1 MANTRDTLG
10 EAETYKRLV
19 ERTITEYID
28 DTLTSNIKKRAFEGC
43 TVLTHVELPNITRLD
58 KGYEFFRCTALEEI
72 SLPKVTSIEAVIGG
86 SYNSRAFQR
95 CSSLRT
101 IKLPKVT
108 NINQTAFYN
117 CDAIEVMYIGTETTR
132 VAYFTAQESLP
143 ATLQAIYV
151 PDDLVNSYKADTY
164 WSRVAT
170 FIFPVSQSPDA

>member
-28 DTLTSNIKKRAFEGC
+28 DTLTSYIKKRSFEGC

-58 KGYEFFRCTALEEI
+58 KGYEFFGCTALEEI

-86 SYNSRAFQR
+86 SYNSRAFQN
-95 CSSLRT
+95 CTALKT

-108 NINQTAFYN
+108 NMHESTFYN
-117 CDAIEVMYIGTETTR
+117 CDAIEVMYIGTETTS
-132 VAYFTAQESLP
+132 VAYWNGQRHLP
-143 ATLQAIYV
+143 NTLQAIYV
-151 PDDLVNSYKADTY
+151 PDNLVDSYKADSR

-170 FIFPVSQSPDA
+170 FILPYSSSPDA